1 MNPMHTPYN
10 IRNDLPLQ
18 WQPCL
23 AGTRL
28 EQQSIG
34 ESRADVYRVRST
46 NQPDRYL
53 KSEHTSTL
61 PELPDEIERL
71 NWWAAHGLRGPSVR
85 AAAAT
90 PPGHW
95 LFMRAV
101 VGQDGARAGLP
112 PAQVVA
118 IMADALHRLHRI
130 PIGQCPFDQ
139 TLEPRIAE
147 ARRALDAG
155 LVDESDFDDE
165 RIGRTAE
172 DAFAE
177 LLATRPATHDLV
189 VAHGDACL
197 PNFMADGG
205 VFTGYIDCGRL
216 GVSDRH
222 QDLALAARSI
232 ERNLGREWIEPF
244 FRSYGVEPDN
254 RRLAFYCLLD
264 EFF

>member
-1 MNPMHTPYN
+1 MHAQYR
-10 IRNDLPLQ
+10 IQDDLPLQ
-18 WQPCL
+18 WQLRL
-23 AGTRL
+23 AGARL

-34 ESRADVYRVRST
+34 ESRADVYRIRGT
-46 NQPDRYL
+46 NTPDRYL
-53 KSEHTSTL
+53 KSERTNAL

-71 NWWAAHGLRGPSVR
+71 QWMAAHGLPCPVVLDV
-85 AAAAT
+85 AAT
-90 PPGHW
+90 PTRHW
-95 LFMRAV
+95 LLMSAVAGQDLASAGLSPARV
-101 VGQDGARAGLP
+101 VG
-112 PAQVVA
+112 
-118 IMADALHRLHRI
+118 IMAEALQHLHSI
-130 PIGQCPFDQ
+130 PIAQCPFDHA
-139 TLEPRIAE
+139 LEPRIAA

-177 LLATRPATHDLV
+177 LLATRPTSHDLV

-205 VFTGYIDCGRL
+205 TFTGYIDCGRL

-232 ERNLGREWIEPF
+232 ERNLGREWIQPF
-244 FRSYGVEPDN
+244 FRSYGVEPDD